1 MAEGPIFVINVKN
14 PLDLNVI
21 QLSYSTL
28 GLDEKNEKFRTM
40 CNRSL
45 FMPYSNQ
52 PMEKHDGEVLD
63 FGLEGLHNVEGLI
76 FLVTP
81 SDTMDAVQKS
91 RAWSRCKVIGTITE
105 PLKGASQIYQA
116 MNPH

>member
-1 MAEGPIFVINVKN
+1 MAEGTIFVINVRH
-14 PLDLNVI
+14 PLDLKII
-21 QLSYSTL
+21 QTGYSTL
-28 GLDEKNEKFRTM
+28 GLNEHDEKFKTL

-81 SDTMDAVQKS
+81 SDTLDAIQKS
-91 RAWSRCKVIGTITE
+91 PAWSRCKVIGTITE
-105 PLKGASQIYQA
+105 PLKGARQIYDA

>member
-1 MAEGPIFVINVKN
+1 MAEGTIFVINVRN
-14 PLDLNVI
+14 PLDLKII
-21 QLSYSTL
+21 QSGYSAL
-28 GLDEKNEKFRTM
+28 GLNELDEKYKTL

-63 FGLEGLHNVEGLI
+63 FGLEGLHNVGGLI
-76 FLVTP
+76 FLITP

-91 RAWSRCKVIGTITE
+91 LAWSRCKVVGTIIE
-105 PLKGASQIYQA
+105 PLQGARQIYDA